1 MNGYWVKT
9 NAPSARRRCM
19 RSNCSLICGSRA
31 SRWDYLSISAARL
44 SRKASGGS
52 SIITTPLR
60 PLRLCANKI
69 ESGLHVRSHR
79 QGRSYPRRPSRG
91 TMSEGAETDAD
102 LFGIVARRDGAVWGV
117 SAGALLLLF
126 AQWGHAGLG
135 RIVALSVLT
144 VAILIR
150 LYWPLRDR
158 LWFRATIAG
167 IALFHAFM
175 ILFYPWPDDQ

>member
-1 MNGYWVKT
+1 
-9 NAPSARRRCM
+9 
-19 RSNCSLICGSRA
+19 
-31 SRWDYLSISAARL
+31 
-44 SRKASGGS
+44 
-52 SIITTPLR
+52 
-60 PLRLCANKI
+60 
-69 ESGLHVRSHR
+69 
-79 QGRSYPRRPSRG
+79 
-91 TMSEGAETDAD
+91 MSEGAETDAD

-175 ILFYPWPDDQ
+175 ILFYPWPDDRMAGRTLSALAMLDILAFGLVIWILARKIFGPFKR